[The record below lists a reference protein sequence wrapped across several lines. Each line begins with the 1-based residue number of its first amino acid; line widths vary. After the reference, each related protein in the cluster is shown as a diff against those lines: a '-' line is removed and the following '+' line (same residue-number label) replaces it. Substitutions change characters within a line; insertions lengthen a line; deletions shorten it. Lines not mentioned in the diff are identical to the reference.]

1 MLFSEC
7 RAFGIAAIARS
18 RALDVDAVGLA
29 NAFDV
34 ENALLRGAVDMAV
47 RAGAGRVR
55 RVREA
60 FRFFTEAVATGLTRL
75 FCVRTSDANIR
86 KTALAVRVVNAG
98 VCAA

>member
-34 ENALLRGAVDMAV
+34 ENALLRGTVDMAGQ
-47 RAGAGRVR
+47 AQEEFA
-55 RVREA
+55 A
-60 FRFFTEAVATGLTRL
+60 FVKPSVF
-75 FCVRTSDANIR
+75 SR
-86 KTALAVRVVNAG
+86 KLSQQV
-98 VCAA
+98 